1 MLLGGN
7 HYFSMTS
14 RVDEKFA
21 SQIAISGVMS
31 FKEVNSWTVQVTMF
45 LLLHELDPQIDQM
58 IVVAELVVLHG

>member
-1 MLLGGN
+1 
-7 HYFSMTS
+7 MTS